1 MITCPLTKEQLS
13 VYLDGIM
20 TPEERRLVEEH
31 LSTCGQCGL
40 AFSELKD
47 AREVL
52 HNLEEVEPPPWFTQK
67 IMNRVREEAEPKK
80 GLLQRIF
87 YPLKI
92 KIPIEALATCLVV
105 VLALFIYKNTGLDM
119 KVVDKPEEVATV
131 SPQAQIERHDEKA
144 SSPVREKDSLADESL
159 KKGSP
164 EKYRSKETPAPSPGI
179 GTGGSVKDTLP
190 PPAAPSES
198 RIAKKDFG
206 EAESRYEA
214 GRTLA
219 KQEPATEQK
228 IAAAPAQKPA
238 AAPPAKLKEESVPSP
253 VGSATI
259 AAREAD
265 KARSSLEAKAVPIGE
280 RKQFL
285 FSVSTNNLETAVT
298 ETEKLLK
305 RYSAAHIT
313 KISRPPNVV
322 AFGADLP
329 GQKIKEFFNT
339 LKTVG
344 TVKEKQT
351 PENSQQEL
359 VTISIEITANP

>member
-13 VYLDGIM
+13 AYLDGIM
-20 TPEERRLVEEH
+20 TAEERRLVEDH

-52 HNLEEVEPPPWFTQK
+52 RNLEEVEPPPWFTQK
-67 IMNRVREEAEPKK
+67 IMNRVREDAESKK
-80 GLLQRIF
+80 GLLQKLF
-87 YPLKI
+87 YPFHI

-105 VLALFIYKNTGLDM
+105 VLALFIYKNAGLDM
-119 KVVDKPEEVATV
+119 KVIDKPEEVAAV
-131 SPQAQIERHDEKA
+131 SPQAQLEKHDDKA
-144 SSPVREKDSLADESL
+144 SLAIREKDSQADESL

-164 EKYRSKETPAPSPGI
+164 DKFRSNEAPALSH

-198 RIAKKDFG
+198 RVAKKDIE

-219 KQEPATEQK
+219 KQEAATEK
-228 IAAAPAQKPA
+228 KVAAAPAQKPA
-238 AAPPAKLKEESVPSP
+238 TAPPAKLKEESVPSP
-253 VGSATI
+253 VGSATM

-265 KARSSLEAKAVPIGE
+265 KARPSLEAKAVSISE

-285 FSVSTNNLETAVT
+285 FSVSTNNIETAVT

-305 RYSAAHIT
+305 RFGAANIT
-313 KISRPPNVV
+313 KTNRQPNVV
-322 AFGADLP
+322 AIGADLP
-329 GQKIKEFFNT
+329 GQKIKDFFNA

-351 PENSQQEL
+351 PENSQQEF
-359 VTISIEITANP
+359 VPISIEITANP